1 MNYWGTLAVRKHTV
15 FAHINDECT
24 NVAPIKVIPCHAQL
38 YFPTFA
44 PHFIDL
50 HRSSQIIASL
60 FSLETSIFRFFF
72 TKPTGILSQ
81 GDSQVDFQTN
91 ILFLWVSIDLT
102 FLSGGVCGGG
112 RGGGRWQG
120 WGLVSIC
127 EKIYFTGELIAALLQ
142 DISGRISQVIAVLS
156 LGQPC
161 DFGPRPCEW
170 HEHSKV
176 HTLIGIVYNK

>member
-1 MNYWGTLAVRKHTV
+1 MS
-15 FAHINDECT
+15 C
-24 NVAPIKVIPCHAQL
+24 PVILSNICPS
-38 YFPTFA
+38 
-44 PHFIDL
+44 L
-50 HRSSQIIASL
+50 HWSSQIFTNHSFIV
-60 FSLETSIFRFFF
+60 FSWNFNFQVFF